1 MTIDILDGSL
11 YFKGL
16 LLLIR
21 KDHSIDEKEAAL
33 MKSIGRSL
41 GLERRFCEEAIRDIL
56 ENRYIT
62 DTPPKFSSAEVAR
75 KFLRDGLRLAVA
87 DDEIHGLEEQWL
99 TDVASAND
107 VGHDWLETEKA
118 AALSGALGDR
128 YDVFDLQVRYHA

>member
-1 MTIDILDGSL
+1 VNIDVLDGSN
-11 YFKGL
+11 YFRGL

-21 KDHSIDEKEAAL
+21 KDHSINEQEAAL

-56 ENRYIT
+56 ENQYIT
-62 DTPPKFSSAEVAR
+62 DTPPKFSTVDLAR
-75 KFLRDGLRLAVA
+75 KFLRDGLRLSVA
-87 DDEIHGLEEQWL
+87 DNEIHRLEEQWL

-107 VGHDWLETEKA
+107 IGQEWLAAEKQ
-118 AALSGALGDR
+118 AALGGTLGER